1 MTVVALADVC
11 VWVLAW
17 KQDLG
22 AVALNGRVRFM
33 WVPII
38 FLIGWVPLAMISS
51 ARWPA
56 SEVARPRRLLW
67 AHGNDRDRPRWVCEL
82 SLHLEEFD
90 VSTKALQVAHYRL
103 LGPDGLRVRRRHR
116 LHRRLGAVEVLW
128 RFRRDGAPAPGALL
142 LVALRVGATATSR
155 ASGLWAGVGGVV
167 APLLGL
173 GVVGC
178 VLWLVWHISFVYQW
192 PYIEDWRRGTVRHEN
207 VACQNFHTELSTGK
221 RSHREYV
228 FDLVAEDG
236 TEWNYRI
243 RASAMKEKAEDERE
257 PYASVYY
264 TCTGEEDGLSIV
276 LYEHTGIITEAWTNQ
291 AGQVH

>member
-1 MTVVALADVC
+1 M
-11 VWVLAW
+11 
-17 KQDLG
+17 
-22 AVALNGRVRFM
+22 AV
-33 WVPII
+33 
-38 FLIGWVPLAMISS
+38 S
-51 ARWPA
+51 
-56 SEVARPRRLLW
+56 
-67 AHGNDRDRPRWVCEL
+67 PRWGSRSWC
-82 SLHLEEFD
+82 SSSRCASCGRYCD
-90 VSTKALQVAHYRL
+90 VSCEWSV
-103 LGPDGLRVRRRHR
+103 GGRR
-116 LHRRLGAVEVLW
+116 
-128 RFRRDGAPAPGALL
+128 
-142 LVALRVGATATSR
+142 
-155 ASGLWAGVGGVV
+155 GGVV

-243 RASAMKEKAEDERE
+243 CASAMKEKAEDERE

-264 TCTGEEDGLSIV
+264 TCKGEEDGLSIV
-276 LYEHTGIITEAWTNQ
+276 VYEHTGIITEAWTNQ

>member
-1 MTVVALADVC
+1 MGTTETSPDGSVSYLFTSKNLTYRHKLYRWLIIGC
-11 VWVLAW
+11 WVLMGYACVGVIVFIDDW
-17 KQDLG
+17 
-22 AVALNGRVRFM
+22 
-33 WVPII
+33 
-38 FLIGWVPLAMISS
+38 
-51 ARWPA
+51 
-56 SEVARPRRLLW
+56 
-67 AHGNDRDRPRWVCEL
+67 
-82 SLHLEEFD
+82 
-90 VSTKALQVAHYRL
+90 
-103 LGPDGLRVRRRHR
+103 
-116 LHRRLGAVEVLW
+116 GAVEVLW

-142 LVALRVGATATSR
+142 LVALRVGVAATSC

-178 VLWLVWHISFVYQW
+178 VLWLVWHISFMYQW
-192 PYIEDWRRGTVRHEN
+192 PYIEDWHRGTVRHEN

-236 TEWNYRI
+236 TERNYRI

-264 TCTGEEDGLSIV
+264 TCKGEEDGLSIV
-276 LYEHTGIITEAWTNQ
+276 IYEHTGIITEAWTNQ